1 LPFRELFDS
10 YSVAAIRS
18 ISLDELRAGNSTV
31 LFSTPN
37 LAKGGVD

>member
-1 LPFRELFDS
+1 MLQCLES
-10 YSVAAIRS
+10 SRS
-18 ISLDELRAGNSTV
+18 ISLDSLRAGNRPV